1 MKFVAFCNNT
11 FFGVQMSSS
20 MKDKPLDVIDQSL
33 INAGEF
39 LGMVEGDRRRLDC
52 LRTFADSLEVV
63 EWIRTETK
71 GWFTLYFI

>member
-1 MKFVAFCNNT
+1 MQT
-11 FFGVQMSSS
+11 SSS

-39 LGMVEGDRRRLDC
+39 LSVVEGDRRRLDC

-71 GWFTLYFI
+71 GMFMLHSRN

>member
-1 MKFVAFCNNT
+1 
-11 FFGVQMSSS
+11 MSSS
-20 MKDKPLDVIDQSL
+20 MKDKPLKVIDQSL

-52 LRTFADSLEVV
+52 LHTFAESLEVI

-71 GWFTLYFI
+71 GWFMLNFIKLKN